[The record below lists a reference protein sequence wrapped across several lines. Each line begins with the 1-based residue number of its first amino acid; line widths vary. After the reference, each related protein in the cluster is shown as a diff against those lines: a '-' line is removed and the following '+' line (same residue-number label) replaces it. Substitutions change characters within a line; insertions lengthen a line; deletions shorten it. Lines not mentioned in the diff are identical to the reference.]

1 MGRRLAQVLTM
12 VALLEAAPPAFA
24 GGAYP
29 LPPPETKTKCNAGNG
44 NEGCGPGNST
54 TLVNLGED
62 ETVHPIGVDDG
73 AGCSA
78 LGT

>member
-1 MGRRLAQVLTM
+1 MRRCLAQVLTM

-24 GGAYP
+24 RGAYP
-29 LPPPETKTKCNAGNG
+29 LPPPKTKCNAGNSS
-44 NEGCGPGNST
+44 EGCGPGNST

-62 ETVHPIGVDDG
+62 ETVRPIGVDDG